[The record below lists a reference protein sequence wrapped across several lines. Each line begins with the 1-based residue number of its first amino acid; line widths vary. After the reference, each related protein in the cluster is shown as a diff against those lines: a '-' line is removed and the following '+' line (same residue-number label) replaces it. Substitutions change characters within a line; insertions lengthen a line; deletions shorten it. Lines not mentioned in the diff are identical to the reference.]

1 MKTLGITLL
10 MFGLLTGLS
19 FGLNIGMGDKM
30 NTALRNVLNPFQV
43 MELIEVFILTFFIL
57 MFFVETIFL
66 FIKKRKKRHQKN

>member
-10 MFGLLTGLS
+10 MFGLLACLS
-19 FGLNIGMGDKM
+19 FGLDMGMGDNM
-30 NTALRNVLNPFQV
+30 NTALRNVFNPFQV
-43 MELIEVFILTFFIL
+43 MELIELFILTFFIL